1 MKTFGPRLKTHDV
14 FRIKP
19 FKKVKSG
26 HYYDPA
32 WIALRNET
40 VRRLGSVCRDPE
52 HDEESPRRGRV
63 IVDHIVE
70 LKDGG
75 ALLDPANLLIR
86 CSRCHA
92 RKTMEERARR
102 SRETFK

>member
-40 VRRLGSVCRDPE
+40 VRRLGSFAATPNTTRN
-52 HDEESPRRGRV
+52 PRAGV
-63 IVDHIVE
+63 
-70 LKDGG
+70 GSS
-75 ALLDPANLLIR
+75 LITSLSSRTAVR
-86 CSRCHA
+86 CSIQQIY
-92 RKTMEERARR
+92 
-102 SRETFK
+102 